1 MDLIKINENKLKIML
16 TPSDMQSYAISAE
29 ELDAE
34 NIETRAAF
42 RTIMKEARSRTGFD
56 SDGNRIYVQ
65 LYPSKEGGCE
75 LFVTKL
81 GLSGQHDK
89 KERHAIASS
98 KSTPDQSNIA
108 VFVFESLKDVIRVCQ
123 HLRTR
128 FLHGE
133 SSVWRDELGRYYLR
147 LRNRK
152 GTYPCLN
159 PVTFAFVHEY
169 AEAKEANATLLYI
182 TEHASPICEKNAIER
197 LSEL

>member
-56 SDGNRIYVQ
+56 SDGKRIYVQ

-81 GLSGQHDK
+81 GLAGQH
-89 KERHAIASS
+89 KEKDRPVLASS
-98 KSTPDQSNIA
+98 KSIPNQGNIA
-108 VFVFESLKDVIRVCQ
+108 VFAFETLEDVIRVCR
-123 HLRTR
+123 HLRSH
-128 FLHGE
+128 FSHIE
-133 SSVWRDELGRYYLR
+133 SSIWRDELGRYYLR
-147 LRNRK
+147 LQSRK
-152 GTYPCLN
+152 GIFSLLDPAKL
-159 PVTFAFVHEY
+159 ALVHEY
-169 AEAKEANATLLYI
+169 SESKEPTATLLYI
-182 TEHASPICEKNAIER
+182 KEHASPICEKNAIER